1 MKTRRTAAVALAA
14 ALALTVAGCAKGNTS
29 SDNTDKNGATLPTT
43 AWDSAKYDDVKAGGT
58 LTLAIS
64 QLPDNY
70 NNYQANGALA
80 DTTDLSVPTGPGS
93 ITGAVRVQ
101 SDGTWKVDKDYADSI
116 TLVSEDPQVVEVKL
130 NKKGVWSDGSPI
142 VANDMISNWK
152 AMKGTNKAFEVVSTT
167 GFQDI
172 GSIVQGA
179 DKYTYKITYKTK
191 NADWPNFTYPSFPA
205 SVSSSPAVFNK
216 GYAKKPL
223 PSNGPFVISKVD
235 QNAQVITETPN
246 PKWWGDKPKLDKIIF
261 RVVDQSAQAQAFANK
276 EIDAVSIGQDK
287 ASYDTAKKRA
297 DVKIQRSN
305 GLTWTHLTFNGTRG
319 PLKDVKVRQAIGHA
333 INREGMSA
341 AANKPVGAPAITQGS
356 MIYMPG
362 QKGYQDQAT
371 PAIGFDLKK
380 SEALLKEAGYTKGSD
395 GIQTKN
401 GKPLE
406 LSITVPSDTP
416 TNAQRAQLIQG
427 YLKKVGITIKLN
439 TIPTTKYFNDYVI
452 PLNFDMVTFSWQG
465 TAFPVSTTQSLFN
478 PIDSGQNFTG
488 ITDPKLAGL
497 WSAANAE
504 LDPAK
509 QTSLANAIDK
519 ELYSYVPL
527 ITIAPTPEIFGVAKG
542 LVNYGARQFEYPD
555 YTKVGF
561 KK

>member
-14 ALALTVAGCAKGNTS
+14 ALALTVSGCAKGNTS
-29 SDNTDKNGATLPTT
+29 SDNSDNGATLPTT
-43 AWDSAKYDDVKAGGT
+43 AWDSAKYADVKQGGT

-70 NNYQANGALA
+70 NNWQVNGGLQ
-80 DTTDLSVPTGPGS
+80 DTFDLQVPTMGGGV
-93 ITGAVRVQ
+93 TTK
-101 SDGTWKVDKDYADSI
+101 SDGSWAIDKNYATSI
-116 TLVSEDPQVVEVKL
+116 KLTKQDPETIEVKL
-130 NKKGVWSDGSPI
+130 NKKGVWSDGKPI
-142 VANDMISNWK
+142 VAQDMINYWKSSN
-152 AMKGTNKAFEVVSTT
+152 GTNKAFEAVSTG

-172 GSIVQGA
+172 GSVTQGA
-179 DKYTYKITYKTK
+179 DEYSYTVVFKKK
-191 NADWPNFTYPSFPA
+191 NADWPNYVYPALPSLVTKEPK
-205 SVSSSPAVFNK
+205 VFNK
-216 GYAKKPL
+216 AYAKKMF
-223 PSNGPFVISKVD
+223 PSAGPYVISKID

-297 DVKIQRSN
+297 DVQIQRAG

-319 PLKDVKVRQAIGHA
+319 PLKDVKVRRAIAHA

-341 AANKPVGAPAITQGS
+341 AANKPVGAPAVTQGS

-362 QKGYQDQAT
+362 QKGYKDAAT

-380 SEALLKEAGYTKGSD
+380 SEALLKKAGYKKDSNGLQTKG
-395 GIQTKN
+395 
-401 GKPLE
+401 GKKLT
-406 LSITVPSDTP
+406 LNVVVPSDTP

-427 YLKKVGITIKLN
+427 YLKKVGITVKLD
-439 TIPTTKYFNDYVI
+439 TVPTAKYFNDYVI

-488 ITDPKLAGL
+488 ITSPKLADL
-497 WSAANAE
+497 WNKANAE
-504 LDPAK
+504 LDLAK
-509 QTSLANAIDK
+509 QIALANDIDK

-527 ITIAPTPEIFGVAKG
+527 VTIAPTPTIFGVAKG
-542 LVNYGARQFEYPD
+542 LVNYGSAQFEYPD

>member
-1 MKTRRTAAVALAA
+1 MTLRRALAA
-14 ALALTVAGCAKGNTS
+14 VIALILASTLSACFSDEEETVPKDSVSTRLS
-29 SDNTDKNGATLPTT
+29 PT
-43 AWDSAKYDDVKAGGT
+43 AWTSASRDQVKAGGN
-58 LTLAIS
+58 LRLAIA
-64 QLPDNY
+64 QLPKNFNDKVGLGD
-70 NNYQANGALA
+70 QVDPEVIA
-80 DTTDLSVPTGPGS
+80 PTRGNA
-93 ITGAVRVQ
+93 IAIKA
-101 SDGTWKVDKDYADSI
+101 DGTWAVDRDYAESVE
-116 TLVSEDPQVVEVKL
+116 LVKNDPQVVEVKL
-130 NKKGVWSDGSPI
+130 NKRAVWSDGSPI

-152 AMKGTNKAFEVVSTT
+152 AMNGTNKAFEVVSTT

-179 DKYTYKITYKTK
+179 DKFTYKITYKTK

-205 SVSSSPAVFNK
+205 SVSSSPDAFNK

-246 PKWWGDKPKLDKIIF
+246 PQWWGDKPKLDKIIF
-261 RVVDQSAQAQAFANK
+261 RVVEQAAQAQAFANK
-276 EIDAVSIGQDK
+276 KIDAVSIGQDK
-287 ASYDTAKKRA
+287 TSYDTAKKRA
-297 DVKIQRSN
+297 DVQIQRSN

-319 PLKDVKVRQAIGHA
+319 PLKDVKVRRAIGYA
-333 INREGMSA
+333 INREAMSA
-341 AANKPVGAPAITQGS
+341 AANTPVGAPAITQGS

-362 QKGYQDQAT
+362 QKGYEDQAA

-395 GIQTKN
+395 GVFAKD
-401 GKPLE
+401 GKPLA
-406 LSITVPSDTP
+406 LSITVPADTP

-427 YLKKVGITIKLN
+427 YLKKAGITITLD
-439 TIPTTKYFNDYVI
+439 TVPSTKYFNDYVI

-465 TAFPVSTTQSLFN
+465 TAFPASTTQALFN

-488 ITDPKLAGL
+488 ITDDKLAGL
-497 WSAANAE
+497 WATANAE
-504 LDPAK
+504 LDPTKRTA
-509 QTSLANAIDK
+509 LANAIDK

-527 ITIAPTPEIFGVAKG
+527 VPIAPIPEIFGVTKG

>member
-1 MKTRRTAAVALAA
+1 MNTRRTAAVALAA
-14 ALALTVAGCAKGNTS
+14 ALALTVSGCAKGNTS
-29 SDNTDKNGATLPTT
+29 SDKTDNNGATLPTT
-43 AWDSAKYDDVKAGGT
+43 AWDSANYGDVKQGGT
-58 LTLAIS
+58 LTLAIG

-70 NNYQANGALA
+70 NNNQVNGGLQ
-80 DTTDLSVPTGPGS
+80 DTFDLQVPVLGGGVT
-93 ITGAVRVQ
+93 TK
-101 SDGTWKVDKDYADSI
+101 SDGRWAVDKNYAESI
-116 TLVSEDPQVVEVKL
+116 KLTSEDPETIEVKL
-130 NKKGVWSDGSPI
+130 NKKAVWSDGKPI
-142 VANDMISNWK
+142 VAKDMINYWK
-152 AMKGTNKAFEVVSTT
+152 ASNGTDKKFEVVATN

-172 GSIVQGA
+172 GSITQGA
-179 DKYTYKITYKTK
+179 DEYSYTVVFKKK
-191 NADWPNFTYPSFPA
+191 NADWPNYVYPALPSTVTA
-205 SVSSSPAVFNK
+205 KSEDFNK
-216 GYAKKPL
+216 TYAKKMF
-223 PSNGPFVISKVD
+223 PSAGPFVISKID

-261 RVVDQSAQAQAFANK
+261 RVVDQAAQAQAFANK

-287 ASYDTAKKRA
+287 AAYDTAKKRA
-297 DVKIQRSN
+297 DVAIQRSN

-319 PLKDVKVRQAIGHA
+319 PLKDVKVRQAIARA

-362 QKGYQDQAT
+362 QKGYKDEAT
-371 PAIGFDLKK
+371 PTIGFDLKK
-380 SEALLKEAGYTKGSD
+380 SEALFKEAGYTKDSKGLQSK
-395 GIQTKN
+395 G
-401 GKPLE
+401 GKPLT
-406 LSITVPSDTP
+406 LNIVVPGDTP

-427 YLKKVGITIKLN
+427 YLKKVGVTVKLD
-439 TIPTTKYFNDYVI
+439 TVPSAKYFNDYVI

-488 ITDPKLAGL
+488 ITSPKLAGL
-497 WSAANAE
+497 WDKANAE

-509 QTSLANAIDK
+509 QVTLANDIDK

-527 ITIAPTPEIFGVAKG
+527 VTIAPTPEVFGVAKG

-555 YTKVGF
+555 YTKVGY